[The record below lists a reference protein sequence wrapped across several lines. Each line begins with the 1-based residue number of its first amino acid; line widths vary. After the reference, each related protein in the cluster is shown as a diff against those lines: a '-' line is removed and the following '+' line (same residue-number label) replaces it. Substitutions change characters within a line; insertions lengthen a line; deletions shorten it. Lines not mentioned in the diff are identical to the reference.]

1 MAQNS
6 LIQVRVDDV
15 LKKNAEILFND
26 LGIDTPTAIR
36 LFLKQSVLR
45 RGIPFPVTVAD
56 DFYNEYNMLML
67 KKSIQQL
74 EQGKVT
80 TKTMEELEA
89 MAADENK

>member
-1 MAQNS
+1 M
-6 LIQVRVDDV
+6 
-15 LKKNAEILFND
+15 
-26 LGIDTPTAIR
+26 
-36 LFLKQSVLR
+36 LR

>member
-1 MAQNS
+1 M
-6 LIQVRVDDV
+6 
-15 LKKNAEILFND
+15 
-26 LGIDTPTAIR
+26 
-36 LFLKQSVLR
+36 R
-45 RGIPFPVTVAD
+45 RAIPFSITTAD
-56 DFYNEYNMLML
+56 DFYNEYNMQLL